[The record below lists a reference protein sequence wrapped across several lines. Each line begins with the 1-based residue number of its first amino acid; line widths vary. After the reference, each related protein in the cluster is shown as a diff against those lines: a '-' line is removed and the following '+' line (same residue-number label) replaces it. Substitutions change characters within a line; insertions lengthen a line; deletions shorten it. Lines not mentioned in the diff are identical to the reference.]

1 VIGASYNLALVPA
14 VSMVV
19 LDLCQIERQFQSTS
33 CEQVK
38 RGLDKIGEPLMNG
51 RGSDFWAGK
60 RCLVTGGYGFGGS
73 HLCEQLLK
81 KGARV
86 YVLDRETPANSYLA
100 LTGLANNV
108 HSVCGDVRDQ
118 HLLKISLE
126 RFEIDTI
133 FHLAAQPVVPIS
145 NVHPYETL
153 SINVVGTYAV
163 LEAFRNSTY
172 AKNLVFASSG
182 AFYGTTTKREPISEE
197 FPPLVATN
205 IYAPSKVAG
214 DIAVRCYAQTY
225 GLRAAVCRFIN
236 TYGPGNTNFSTIVPT
251 AIGNLITDRPFDFGA
266 RDDGTS
272 TFDYLHIRDM
282 TRGYLAVAENME
294 LASGEAFNFGGG
306 YPISVRDLVQLI
318 SRLFDGQ
325 ERDPVFHGS
334 KKATPIYKRLDT
346 TKARRMLGWQPS
358 ISLEDGLKETID
370 WYKRFWTKL

>member
-1 VIGASYNLALVPA
+1 
-14 VSMVV
+14 MVAFN
-19 LDLCQIERQFQSTS
+19 LCQETDNFEAQS
-33 CEQVK
+33 CEQVN
-38 RGLDKIGEPLMNG
+38 RGLDTIGEPLMKD

-86 YVLDRETPANSYLA
+86 YVLDHETPANSYLV

-108 HSVCGDVRDQ
+108 HYICGDVRDQ

-153 SINVVGTYAV
+153 SINVMGTYSV
-163 LEAFRNSTY
+163 LEAFRNSIY

-182 AFYGTTTKREPISEE
+182 AFYGTTTVREPISEE
-197 FPPLVATN
+197 SPPLVATN

-251 AIGNLITDRPFDFGA
+251 TIGNLITSRPFDFGA

-325 ERDPVFHGS
+325 ERDPVFHGP

-346 TKARRMLGWQPS
+346 TKASRMLGWQPS